1 MGNIV
6 LELEASRAN
15 LRSAQQTIAELTDNS
30 TKQQTSLTQMEA
42 KSAQMEAKSAQIQ
55 LAQKATEAELRNQ
68 ISELKSRSVHFNL
81 KGLIV
86 RSEHKFQRDI
96 SCWGIL
102 AGILLFIQCW

>member
-30 TKQQTSLTQMEA
+30 TKQQTSLT
-42 KSAQMEAKSAQIQ
+42 QMEAKSAQIQ